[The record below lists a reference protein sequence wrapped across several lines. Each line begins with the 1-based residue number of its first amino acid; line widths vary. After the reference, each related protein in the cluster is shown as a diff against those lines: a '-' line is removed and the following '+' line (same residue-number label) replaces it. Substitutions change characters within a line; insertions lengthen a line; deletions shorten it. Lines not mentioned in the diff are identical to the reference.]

1 MVGPKPKHRA
11 VGFYSSP
18 SFSRYANSDL
28 PTDLYGMGS
37 VPYGDTFLLVGGSC
51 MSACD
56 PNLNSRDILE
66 YEPDSETWLKREE
79 EMAMGRLLFDA
90 VLVED
95 SIVDCV

>member
-28 PTDLYGMGS
+28 PTDLHGMGS
-37 VPYGDTFLLVGGSC
+37 VPYGDTLLLVGGRCVS
-51 MSACD
+51 SCD
-56 PNLNSRDILE
+56 PDLFSRNILE

-79 EMAMGRLLFDA
+79 ETAMGRYWFGA